1 MSEGQGIQRRYQ
13 ERTGRSLELWREFSD
28 VLVDGNTR
36 SLAYYPPHP
45 LVIVSGRGP
54 MVTDADGHTYFDLLN
69 NYTSLVHGNAHP
81 ALMEAATA
89 VMATGTVFPAPHALQ
104 ARHAAMIRER
114 IEGTEVVRYTNSGT
128 EAAMLAV
135 RVARAVTGRDVLAKA
150 RYGYHGGFDGLAPNV
165 GGSSGRPEA
174 GVAQATA
181 DLLRVFEFND
191 AADMDRVCREA
202 GSDLAAIVLEPML
215 GSGGA
220 VPATSEFMAEAR
232 RLADELGA
240 LLILDEVQT
249 FRLHPGGMQALLG
262 VRADLTVLGKLI
274 GGGFP
279 IGAVAGPR
287 HLLDVLSAG
296 SPRPM
301 KHAGTFN
308 GNLVSMAAGIR
319 AMELL
324 DPAAIARLNGS
335 GETLASS
342 IRDALASSGLPG
354 TVTGYGSMFN
364 VHLGAE
370 VGTVRTGSD
379 ATAQD
384 HSLMELFHLA
394 LLNEGVF
401 AAPRGFFNTSS
412 ALSDEDLEVVA
423 GSLKQAL
430 AELAEETSGTGRQ
443 EPADR

>member
-1 MSEGQGIQRRYQ
+1 MSKGQAIETRYV
-13 ERTGRSLELWREFSD
+13 ERTRRSLEQWREFRD

-54 MVTDADGHTYFDLLN
+54 IVTDADGHAYFDLLN

-81 ALMEAATA
+81 ALIEAATA
-89 VMATGTVFPAPHALQ
+89 VMGTGTVFPAPHALQ

-135 RVARAVTGRDVLAKA
+135 RVARAVTGRDVIAKA
-150 RYGYHGGFDGLAPNV
+150 RYGYHGGFDGLAPNGG
-165 GGSSGRPEA
+165 GGSGRAEP
-174 GVAQATA
+174 GVARATA
-181 DLLRVFEFND
+181 NVLGVFEFND

-220 VPATSEFMAEAR
+220 VPATREFLAEAR

-249 FRLHPGGMQALLG
+249 FRLHPGGMQAALG
-262 VRADLTVLGKLI
+262 VRSDLTVLGKLI

-279 IGAVAGPR
+279 IGAVTGPR
-287 HLLDVLSAG
+287 HLLDVLSSG
-296 SPRPM
+296 SARHM

-324 DPAAIARLNGS
+324 DPPAIARLNAS
-335 GETLASS
+335 GEILASS
-342 IRDALASSGLPG
+342 TRDALASSGLPG

-364 VHLGAE
+364 VHIGAD
-370 VGTVRTGSD
+370 VGTIRTGSD

-384 HSLMELFHLA
+384 HALMELFHLA

-401 AAPRGFFNTSS
+401 AAPRGFFNTST
-412 ALSDEDLEVVA
+412 ALSEEGLEGVA

-430 AELAEETSGTGRQ
+430 AELAEAMARSGDSVAG
-443 EPADR
+443 